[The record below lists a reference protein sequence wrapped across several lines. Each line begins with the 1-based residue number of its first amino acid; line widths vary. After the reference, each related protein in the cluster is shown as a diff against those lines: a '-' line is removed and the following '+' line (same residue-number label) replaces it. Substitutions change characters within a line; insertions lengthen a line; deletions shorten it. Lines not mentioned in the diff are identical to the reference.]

1 MNKHETRW
9 FLISVE
15 AETTI
20 INAENLKILK
30 SKKT

>member
-1 MNKHETRW
+1 MNKLATRW
-9 FLISVE
+9 FFIDVE
-15 AETTI
+15 AETTQ